1 MVNPV
6 AKLSPSDTFTD
17 LSTNLPQENQH
28 NSHPDPEELVG
39 PAPVVVVVVVVL
51 VLVAL
56 WK

>member
-6 AKLSPSDTFTD
+6 ANFSPSDTFTD
-17 LSTNLPQENQH
+17 LSANLPQESQR

-39 PAPVVVVVVVVL
+39 PAPVVVVVAVAVV
-51 VLVAL
+51 VAL

>member
-6 AKLSPSDTFTD
+6 ANLSPSDTFTD
-17 LSTNLPQENQH
+17 LNTNLPQENQH

-39 PAPVVVVVVVVL
+39 PAPVLVL

>member
-39 PAPVVVVVVVVL
+39 PAPVLVL